1 MGTPTLPSEVLICQQ
16 AQSNMGSTQLI
27 TSLTDG
33 SNEANQCALWYPS
46 MRDSML
52 CEFPWP
58 WAEGYA
64 VLAEVAGL
72 ETTQQRANAQ
82 WLRSYRYPTNT
93 LKLVRVV
100 RTPPPLIPT
109 IPPIPQTTGNFT
121 MFTGCNETWR
131 RAIGQAY
138 PVSYG
143 LSADQTGKL
152 ICSDFYGTYGL
163 TAVVTMALSE
173 PTQWDADFAD
183 ALAWKLGAKL
193 AMALGYSE
201 KIMKECEN
209 GYKDSIKLA
218 RATAMNQLQ
227 SDTPYIKRQAEVIRR
242 RWSRI

>member
-16 AQSNMGSTQLI
+16 ALSNAGSAQTI
-27 TSLTDG
+27 TSLNDG

-64 VLAEVAGL
+64 PLVEVAGP
-72 ETTQQRANAQ
+72 ETTQTLANVQ
-82 WLRSYRYPTNT
+82 WMRSYRYPVAT

-109 IPPIPQTTGNFT
+109 IPPPPPTTGNLVL
-121 MFTGCNETWR
+121 FTGCNQTWR

-138 PVSYG
+138 PVTYG

-152 ICSDFYGTYGL
+152 ICSDFYGPYGL
-163 TAVVTMALSE
+163 TAVITMALSD

-193 AMALGYSE
+193 AVALCFNEKMAKACKDGYVES
-201 KIMKECEN
+201 N
-209 GYKDSIKLA
+209 KLA

-227 SDTPYIKRQAEVIRR
+227 GDTPYITRQAEVIRR

>member
-16 AQSNMGSTQLI
+16 ALSNMGSTQI
-27 TSLTDG
+27 ISSLQDG

-46 MRDSML
+46 MRDAML

-64 VLAEVAGL
+64 PLVEIAGP
-72 ETTQQRANAQ
+72 ETTQLRANVQ
-82 WLRSYRYPTNT
+82 WMRSYRYPVAT

-109 IPPIPQTTGNFT
+109 IPPQTTGNLT
-121 MFTGCNETWR
+121 LFTGCNETWR

-143 LSADQTGKL
+143 LSADVTGKL
-152 ICSDFYGTYGL
+152 ICSDFYGPYGL
-163 TAVVTMALSE
+163 TAVVTMALSD

-183 ALAWKLGAKL
+183 ALVWKLAGKL
-193 AMALGYSE
+193 GMALGYSE
-201 KIMKECEN
+201 KIAKACME
-209 GYKDSIKLA
+209 GYASSNKLA

-242 RWSRI
+242 RWSSI